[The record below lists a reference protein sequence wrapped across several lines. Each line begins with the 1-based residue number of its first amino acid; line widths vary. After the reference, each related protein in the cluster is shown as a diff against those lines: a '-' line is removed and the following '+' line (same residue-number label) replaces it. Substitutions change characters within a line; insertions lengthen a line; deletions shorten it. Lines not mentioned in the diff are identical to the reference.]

1 MTRQN
6 VIALVLAHALITWAA
21 FALRI
26 DQFPLTWAPMYAAQ
40 SPSKSPSPE
49 RRVVFKDG
57 DFLKRYGW
65 RGTRRDGGEE
75 WIRRADL
82 NVPRRSMW
90 RLYYERTWKEPPPKF
105 KQKNAGGWTLD
116 RWARGLPPGAK
127 LLHADWER
135 RLLVSVNK
143 TLGRTPGTP
152 GFIERLSAVRTR
164 MVFNRA
170 SLDLL
175 RREQETAEIVWR
187 DEWREDFE

>member
-1 MTRQN
+1 MTRKQ
-6 VIALVLAHALITWAA
+6 VIALVFAHAGITWAA
-21 FALRI
+21 VAFRI
-26 DQFPLTWAPMYAAQ
+26 DQFPLTWAPMYSA
-40 SPSKSPSPE
+40 KSASQSPE
-49 RRVVFKDG
+49 RSTVFKDN
-57 DFLKRYGW
+57 DFLKTYGW
-65 RGTRRDGGEE
+65 RGTRRDGAEE

-90 RLYYERTWKEPPPKF
+90 RLYYQRTWRESPPKF

-143 TLGRTPGTP
+143 TLGRTPETP
-152 GFIERLSAVRTR
+152 AFIERLSAVRTQ
-164 MVFNRA
+164 MVFDRA
-170 SLDLL
+170 SLELL
-175 RREQETAEIVWR
+175 RREQETAELVWR